1 LADLTAK
8 QTQAK
13 LFSNPAMSSFE
24 REGYE
29 WRETY
34 FVFFDRTR
42 RPTLAQ
48 VKKRLHKLGKQFR
61 LEGEGADSEG
71 EFETISLISD
81 SDFAAV
87 DLAYEDGP
95 EVTEQAAA
103 MANEFKPSQ
112 LDPQERRQVERLKQC
127 DARLDLL
134 HFENRAGDDP
144 LTDADDEM
152 LDPSALLLVLDAM
165 VDLTDGVGIDPAS
178 GSLALA

>member
-1 LADLTAK
+1 
-8 QTQAK
+8 
-13 LFSNPAMSSFE
+13 
-24 REGYE
+24 
-29 WRETY
+29 
-34 FVFFDRTR
+34 
-42 RPTLAQ
+42 
-48 VKKRLHKLGKQFR
+48 
-61 LEGEGADSEG
+61 
-71 EFETISLISD
+71 
-81 SDFAAV
+81 
-87 DLAYEDGP
+87 
-95 EVTEQAAA
+95 